1 MQYDP
6 SFTEDDTL
14 SGRAHAKNAL
24 INAFVR
30 GGNKERFNPD
40 DLRQTYQLH
49 LNVERIR
56 VPETWFQPS
65 MFGHDSAGLGEIA
78 GWVMGGFEEEQR
90 KRMMQ
95 VSYSGRSAI
104 YIAKLTCSVSLSQAA
119 HHSSPTSFPAF
130 AIRSHP
136 FCHSGRRSRS
146 LHRLMAEIRD
156 WKLGGAWRS
165 GLQRMRQSKRE

>member
-1 MQYDP
+1 LQYDP

-24 INAFVR
+24 INAFMH

-40 DLRQTYQLH
+40 DLKQAYQLH

-65 MFGHDSAGLGEIA
+65 MFGQDSAGLGEIA
-78 GWVMGGFEEEQR
+78 GWVLGGFEEEQR

-95 VSYSGRSAI
+95 VSKTHEPRNRN
-104 YIAKLTCSVSLSQAA
+104 V
-119 HHSSPTSFPAF
+119 
-130 AIRSHP
+130 
-136 FCHSGRRSRS
+136 
-146 LHRLMAEIRD
+146 
-156 WKLGGAWRS
+156 
-165 GLQRMRQSKRE
+165 